1 MESFAAL
8 RAFGLGGLYVCFGG
22 RKFLEKGDAREIW
35 TFFTTDWEIK
45 TNRENTLV
53 SQQEEKV
60 SSEEQALNAGMLVG

>member
-1 MESFAAL
+1 M
-8 RAFGLGGLYVCFGG
+8 
-22 RKFLEKGDAREIW
+22 GDVREIL

-53 SQQEEKV
+53 SRQEEKV